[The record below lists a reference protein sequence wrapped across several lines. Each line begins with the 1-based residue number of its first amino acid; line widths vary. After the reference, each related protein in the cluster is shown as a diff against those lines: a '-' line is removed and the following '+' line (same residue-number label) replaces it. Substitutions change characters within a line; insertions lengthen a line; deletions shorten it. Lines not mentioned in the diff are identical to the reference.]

1 MGNSHVLQS
10 VLTDRSGISVTTR
23 SRVLCPEQ
31 TDEASQEGTLNLDAT
46 STDRWRVIIN
56 RIHKNA
62 GVGSGRS
69 HGVVGA
75 GQVQGLLGAMDPQ
88 Q

>member
-46 STDRWRVIIN
+46 STDR
-56 RIHKNA
+56 
-62 GVGSGRS
+62 
-69 HGVVGA
+69 
-75 GQVQGLLGAMDPQ
+75 
-88 Q
+88 

>member
-1 MGNSHVLQS
+1 MESLCSLVSPPLALLKGKWSVGNSHVLQS

-46 STDRWRVIIN
+46 FTN
-56 RIHKNA
+56 R
-62 GVGSGRS
+62 
-69 HGVVGA
+69 
-75 GQVQGLLGAMDPQ
+75 
-88 Q
+88 